1 MTKWYDRRPFCD
13 ITTERSSLYSVIIV
27 SSEADARLASLSAH
41 ENSKI
46 ALPVTESATPDRSW
60 SCVFP
65 SKPVGE
71 RVFSGHGRWW

>member
-27 SSEADARLASLSAH
+27 SSEADARPASLSAH

-46 ALPVTESATPDRSW
+46 ALPVTESATLIVLVMR
-60 SCVFP
+60 FP
-65 SKPVGE
+65 IEACRE
-71 RVFSGHGRWW
+71 RVF